1 MAVSSAAA
9 VAAVACATDPTSV
22 PELSPETS
30 TPVETATS
38 VPSPLP
44 TSTPAPTPSP
54 SPTVNPTAQGV
65 PSETPVS
72 TIEATP
78 TLTPPPIPSP
88 TPLPPGIFPDAPDRD
103 LYELARSLLLK
114 TDDPIPRVVNPQPVS
129 LPQGR
134 LDTFWVT
141 DLQELRVYTTEATL
155 RLVTPHA
162 YWYVEDGARVSQG
175 DLEGASRVFEE
186 EIYPRVTSVFG
197 TEWTPGV
204 DNDPH
209 LTILH
214 ARLDPGTGGYFSP
227 VDEYPISVHQHSNQ
241 REIVYITSA
250 MRVGSRAYLA
260 VLAHELQHAVHWNGD
275 ATEETWVNEGLSEVA
290 ASVAGYRPRSQDVF
304 LGSPVVSLVN
314 WPAHASPHYGAS
326 FLFLDYLTSHYGTRE
341 DLRLLVEE
349 PEDGIRGI
357 DAYLANLGYD
367 ATFEDVFADWS
378 VANYLDQPGGG
389 AYSYPDSDVSVRV
402 GARIGDL
409 GDRDSTIPQYSAE
422 YTAIDIF
429 EGDIVLRFDGQAENS
444 LLPLSLD
451 GGGCWWS
458 NRGDS
463 ISSTLTREM
472 DLSSVDRATLRF
484 RTWYDLE
491 EEWDYAYVE
500 VSTDGGS
507 TWDILAAPGT
517 SPPSPLANN
526 FGPGY
531 TGASDGWQEVE
542 VDLTSYA
549 GREALLRF
557 HNVTDGALNYMGIC
571 LDGVSIPEIGFFD
584 SGLASDGWQADG
596 FLRIDNVVS
605 QEFVVQIIE
614 VGDQVKVREVEL
626 DDENRGE
633 LAIRGL
639 EGLDEVVVVV
649 AALAPKTLQP
659 ARYTLTLERAP

>member
-1 MAVSSAAA
+1 MMIRTLRIRGDIWPAKGWCWILLLAVSTVA
-9 VAAVACATDPTSV
+9 VGACATDPTQILQPS
-22 PELSPETS
+22 LETA
-30 TPVETATS
+30 TPVPTTTS

-44 TSTPAPTPSP
+44 LPTHPPTPVAP
-54 SPTVNPTAQGV
+54 DGT
-65 PSETPVS
+65 
-72 TIEATP
+72 
-78 TLTPPPIPSP
+78 
-88 TPLPPGIFPDAPDRD
+88 FPDAPDRD

-114 TDDPIPRVVNPQPVS
+114 TDDPIHKVVNPQPVS
-129 LPQGR
+129 LPQGS

-141 DLQELRVYTTEATL
+141 DLQDLRVYSIEATL

-162 YWYVEDGARVSQG
+162 YWYVEDGERISQG
-175 DLEGASRVFEE
+175 DIENASRVFEE
-186 EIYPRVTSVFG
+186 RIYPRVTSVFG

-214 ARLDPGTGGYFSP
+214 ARLDPGTRGYFSP
-227 VDEYPISVHQHSNQ
+227 VDEYPLSVHPHSNQ

-250 MRVGSRAYLA
+250 MKVGSTGYLA

-275 ATEETWVNEGLSEVA
+275 GSEETWVNEGLSEVA
-290 ASVAGYRPRSQDVF
+290 VSVAGYRPSSQDVF
-304 LGSPVVSLVN
+304 LGFPVISLVN
-314 WPAHASPHYGAS
+314 WTNYVLPHYGAS
-326 FLFLDYLTSHYGTRE
+326 FLFMDYLTSHYGTRE

-367 ATFEDVFADWS
+367 ATFEDIFGDWS
-378 VANYLDQPGGG
+378 VANYLDQPGVGP
-389 AYSYPDSDVSVRV
+389 YSYPDNDVSVRV
-402 GARIGDL
+402 RARIGDL
-409 GDRDSTIPQYSAE
+409 GERESTIPQYSAE

-429 EGDIVLRFDGQAENS
+429 KGDILLRFDGQVENS

-451 GGGCWWS
+451 GGSCWWS

-472 DLSSVDRATLRF
+472 DLSGVDNATLRF
-484 RTWYDLE
+484 RAWYHLE
-491 EEWDYAYVE
+491 DEWDYAYVE

-517 SPPSPLANN
+517 SPASPLANS

-531 TGASDGWQEVE
+531 TGTSEGWQEIE
-542 VDLTSYA
+542 VDLTRYA

-596 FLRIDNVVS
+596 FLRIDNVVP
-605 QEFVVQIIE
+605 QRFVVQVIE
-614 VGDQVKVREVEL
+614 VGDQVSVTEMEL
-626 DDENRGE
+626 DDENQGE
-633 LAIRGL
+633 LLISRL

-649 AALAPKTLQP
+649 AALAPKTLQNGS
-659 ARYTLTLERAP
+659 YTLTLERPR

>member
-1 MAVSSAAA
+1 MAVSTAA
-9 VAAVACATDPTSV
+9 VAACATDPTPIPQPS
-22 PELSPETS
+22 LETA
-30 TPVETATS
+30 TPVPTTTS

-44 TSTPAPTPSP
+44 TTTPTPTLSP
-54 SPTVNPTAQGV
+54 SPTVSPTGERN
-65 PSETPVS
+65 PSEPPTFTFEP
-72 TIEATP
+72 TP
-78 TLTPPPIPSP
+78 TLTPLPTPSP
-88 TPLPPGIFPDAPDRD
+88 TPVAPDGTFPDAPDRD

-134 LDTFWVT
+134 VDTFWVT

-175 DLEGASRVFEE
+175 DIESASRAFEE

-227 VDEYPISVHQHSNQ
+227 VDEYPLSVHEHSNQ

-250 MRVGSRAYLA
+250 MKVGSSGYLA

-275 ATEETWVNEGLSEVA
+275 DSEETWVNEGLSEVA
-290 ASVAGYRPRSQDVF
+290 ASVAGYRPSSQDVF
-304 LGSPVVSLVN
+304 LRSPVISLVN
-314 WPAHASPHYGAS
+314 WPNHVSPHYGAS
-326 FLFLDYLTSHYGTRE
+326 FLFMDYLTSHYGTRE

-367 ATFEDVFADWS
+367 ATFEDVFGDWS

-389 AYSYPDSDVSVRV
+389 PYSYPDNDVSVRV
-402 GARIGDL
+402 RARIGDL
-409 GDRDSTIPQYSAE
+409 GERESTIPQYSAE

-429 EGDIVLRFDGQAENS
+429 EGDIVLRFDGQVENS
-444 LLPLSLD
+444 LLPLALD
-451 GGGCWWS
+451 GGSCWWS

-472 DLSSVDRATLRF
+472 DLSGVDKATLRF
-484 RTWYDLE
+484 RVWHDLE
-491 EEWDYAYVE
+491 DEWDYAYVE
-500 VSTDGGS
+500 VSTDRGS

-517 SPPSPLANN
+517 SPASPLANS

-531 TGASDGWQEVE
+531 TGTSDGWQEVE
-542 VDLTSYA
+542 VDLTGYA

-596 FLRIDNVVS
+596 FLRIDNVVP
-605 QEFVVQIIE
+605 QRFVVQVIE
-614 VGDQVKVREVEL
+614 VGDQVRVSEVEL
-626 DDENRGE
+626 DDENHGE
-633 LAIRGL
+633 LVISRL

-649 AALAPKTLQP
+649 AALAPKTLQK
-659 ARYTLTLERAP
+659 ASYTLTLERPR